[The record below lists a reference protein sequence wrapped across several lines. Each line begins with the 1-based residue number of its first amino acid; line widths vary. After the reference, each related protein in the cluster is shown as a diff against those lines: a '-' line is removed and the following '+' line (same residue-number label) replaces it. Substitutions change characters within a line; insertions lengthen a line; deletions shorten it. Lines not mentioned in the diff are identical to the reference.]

1 MELKRNHSLL
11 YAEWGRLNSRRN
23 CYQRSKGKCSCMLS
37 LSIMSIFC
45 DPMDSSRL
53 LCRWAFPGKNTGIGC
68 HFFLQ
73 GSSQTRH
80 QIHIS
85 CISCIGRCILY
96 HWAIWKAQ
104 RARVWGSKEIS
115 LTRENDVVKNG
126 WTGLSQQCTHACNR
140 RDDRV
145 HGHHDREW
153 KDFVSPS

>member
-1 MELKRNHSLL
+1 
-11 YAEWGRLNSRRN
+11 
-23 CYQRSKGKCSCMLS
+23 MLS
-37 LSIMSIFC
+37 LSIMSKFC

-68 HFFLQ
+68 HFFLK

-96 HWAIWKAQ
+96 YWAIWKAQ

-115 LTRENDVVKNG
+115 LTRENEVVENG
-126 WTGLSQQCTHACNR
+126 WTGLSQQCTHTCNS

-153 KDFVSPS
+153 KDVCKSFLDGLTFSVKLAAISSTDI